1 MPEMNGFSLYRE
13 IKKLDKDLKI
23 CFLTAG
29 EMHYGVYPDIFSRL
43 PANYFI
49 RKPINNEELAKRIN
63 EIIDDDKPMIIGDN

>member
-1 MPEMNGFSLYRE
+1 MVFRFTE

-29 EMHYGVYPDIFSRL
+29 EMYYGVYSDILSRL

-49 RKPINNEELAKRIN
+49 RKPINNEELVKRIN
-63 EIIDDDKPMIIGDN
+63 EIIYDKPVIIENN